1 MSLLNKLFGN
11 QAIEREMMEM
21 KLQHEKEMQRMKFEH
36 EQEMMRLKKAQE
48 TKAKSTGHKYVSK
61 STTNKAKLELA
72 KQVGD
77 ITDKQITFVR
87 TMQVTLHKNH
97 KNATF
102 NCKTKRET
110 SKWIDAHLTEF
121 RRLEKH

>member
-1 MSLLNKLFGN
+1 MSLIDKLFGN
-11 QAIEREMMEM
+11 KAVEREMMEM

-48 TKAKSTGHKYVSK
+48 TKSTGHKYVSR
-61 STTNKAKLELA
+61 STTNRAKLELA

-87 TMQVTLHKNH
+87 TIQVTLHKNH

-102 NCKTKRET
+102 NCKTRRET
-110 SKWIDAHLTEF
+110 SKWIDAHLAEF